1 LLEQGGSIVLG
12 DFNAPLIQPTDIDLD
27 AAPIAAIEFEERD
40 RARVDDV
47 LQSIKNYHYSVE
59 YLERRVN
66 DTLGSHFE
74 ETLGELACTLAQ
86 ALDFDLSE
94 VNVEGAG
101 LCFPGGSYSIV
112 YESNDGDKKNGAF
125 VHTVSFDS
133 SWFERAGKIPAVLK
147 ALEMRP
153 KEFTLQLSNSIDP
166 QKLIAGLRARNWRI
180 SKKLDDKIEAV
191 LGTYQVLVQPD
202 SVTFSGLTPS
212 EILGDGAD
220 KQKSQIVAG
229 VLLLMA

>member
-1 LLEQGGSIVLG
+1 MTLTSILRLLKQSSSKSV
-12 DFNAPLIQPTDIDLD
+12 
-27 AAPIAAIEFEERD
+27 IALALTAFSSRL
-40 RARVDDV
+40 RT
-47 LQSIKNYHYSVE
+47 IKNYNYSVE

-66 DTLGSHFE
+66 DNLGNHFE

-86 ALDFDLSE
+86 ALSFDLSE

-101 LCFPGGSYSIV
+101 ISFPGGSYSIV
-112 YESNDGDKKNGAF
+112 YEADEGDKKNGVF
-125 VHTVSFDS
+125 VHTVTFDS
-133 SWFERAGKIPAVLK
+133 SWFERVGKIPAVLK

-153 KEFTLQLSNSIDP
+153 KEFKLQLSNSIDP
-166 QKLIAGLRARNWRI
+166 QKLIAGLRARNWTI
-180 SKKLDDKIEAV
+180 SKKLDSKIEAV
-191 LGTYQVLVQPD
+191 FGTYQVLVQPD
-202 SVTFSGLTPS
+202 SVTFSGLAPS